1 MVAFT
6 TLQTRLFWPISSLLN
21 VAVDVQTSTALF
33 DRVFEY
39 LDLPVDI
46 HPGTR
51 ELGAVAGEVR
61 FEDVSFRYDEDAWTL
76 RDIDLE
82 VARGHAHGDRRRDRL
97 GQDHARLPRRAPLRP
112 GARAPC

>member
-6 TLQTRLFWPISSLLN
+6 TLQTRLFLPISSLLN

-51 ELGAVAGEVR
+51 RLGAVAGEVR
-61 FEDVSFRYDEDAWTL
+61 FEDVVLPLRRGAWTL

-82 VARGHAHGDRRRDRL
+82 VPAGHAHRDRRRDRV

>member
-6 TLQTRLFWPISSLLN
+6 TLQTRLFFPISSLLN

-51 ELGAVAGEVR
+51 ELGPVAGEVR
-61 FEDVSFRYDEDAWTL
+61 FEDVWFRYDEEWTL
-76 RDIDLE
+76 RDVD
-82 VARGHAHGDRRRDRL
+82 ARGPGRHAHGDRRRDRL
-97 GQDHARLPRRAPLRP
+97 GQDDARLPDRAALRP
-112 GARAPC
+112 RARAPC